1 MEEIMDF
8 NKLFAIIK
16 KNYKLIIIIPI
27 ILLAI
32 SMVITIFINPK
43 FEAKTQIL
51 VNQETQDKNLQAQQ
65 IQSNLQLVNTYSEI
79 IKSPRILDKVSKK
92 LDNKYSKD
100 EIANMLTVSN
110 QTDSQILTISIKSN
124 NSRYSGIIANEIA
137 KVFSKES
144 DKIMNVDNVSILSEA
159 KDKSPKVSPSYPLNA
174 TIALIIGLI
183 FAFIYIFSKEVLDK
197 RIKNEEDV
205 KNYLELPVL
214 GSIQNFNK

>member
-8 NKLFAIIK
+8 NKLFVIIK
-16 KNYKLIIIIPI
+16 RNYKLIIIIPI

-32 SMVITIFINPK
+32 SMIITVFINPK
-43 FEAKTQIL
+43 YEAKTQIL

-65 IQSNLQLVNTYSEI
+65 IQSNLQLVNTYAEI

-124 NSRYSGIIANEIA
+124 DSRYSGIIANEIA
-137 KVFSKES
+137 KVFSKEI

-174 TIALIIGLI
+174 AIALIIGLI
-183 FAFIYIFSKEVLDK
+183 FAFIYIFSKEVMDK

-214 GSIQNFNK
+214 GSIQKFNK